1 MQMQQVSKSTST
13 NSLILSSIVNDLI
26 SETAPL
32 AVNNRNF
39 IINNVPADLRIE
51 INDAI
56 VSSVISKLFYSVI
69 RHSQNSGI
77 LISAKAYR
85 VVVLVQIKTNGN
97 INPGLQED
105 IADASLKAQKTG
117 GVIEV
122 IHHANNQASV
132 AYCFLNV
139 ANAV

>member
-1 MQMQQVSKSTST
+1 MQMQQVSKSTSA
-13 NSLILSSIVNDLI
+13 NSVILRGIVNDLI
-26 SETAPL
+26 YDAAPL

-39 IINNVPADLRIE
+39 VINNVSADLQTE
-51 INDAI
+51 INGTI
-56 VSSVISKLFYSVI
+56 VSSVLSKLFHTVI

-77 LISAKAYR
+77 LISAKLYGI
-85 VVVLVQIKTNGN
+85 VILLQIKINGN
-97 INPGLQED
+97 INPDLLED
-105 IADASLKAQKTG
+105 IEQATLNAQNAG

-139 ANAV
+139 ASAA